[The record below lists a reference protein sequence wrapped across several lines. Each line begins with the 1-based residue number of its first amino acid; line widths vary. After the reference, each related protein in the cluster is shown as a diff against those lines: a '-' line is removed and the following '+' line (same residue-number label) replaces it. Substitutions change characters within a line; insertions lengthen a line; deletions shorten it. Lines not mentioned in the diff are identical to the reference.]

1 MEFISN
7 SLAET
12 ADFAE
17 RYADTIREGDVI
29 CLYGDLGA
37 GKTTFTKFLCS
48 ALGVTAEVTSPTFTL
63 CNEYSGRLRV
73 YHFDMYRLKNPAE
86 AVDSGLD
93 EILRAGDG
101 VCLVEWPENLGSLLP
116 PNRKIYIEKLGETAR
131 KFTTEEGR
139 L

>member
-12 ADFAE
+12 EAFARKFAE
-17 RYADTIREGDVI
+17 TICDGDVI
-29 CLYGDLGA
+29 ALYGDLGA
-37 GKTTFTKFLCS
+37 GKTTFTKFLCR
-48 ALGVTAEVTSPTFTL
+48 ALGVSSDVTSPTFTL
-63 CNEYSGRLRV
+63 CNEYAGDKHV
-73 YHFDMYRLKNPAE
+73 YHFDMYRLKSPSE

-116 PNRKIYIEKLGETAR
+116 PCRKITIQKLGEGTR
-131 KFTTEEGR
+131 KFVTEDR
-139 L
+139 K